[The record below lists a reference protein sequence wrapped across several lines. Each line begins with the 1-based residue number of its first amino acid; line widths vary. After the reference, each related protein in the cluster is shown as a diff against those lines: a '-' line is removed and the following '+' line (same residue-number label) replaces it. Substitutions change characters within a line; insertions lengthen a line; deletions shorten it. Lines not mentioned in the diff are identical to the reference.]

1 MLSFRIAEYVIR
13 VFASEMNELKSK
25 CLSNDSVSVAAVPQR
40 RTSFLTLPWHIK
52 LDIYRKLKGG
62 ELINFHLAFPQSTF
76 ELAPFYYLK
85 SNLNT
90 RMMICNDLW
99 PVITVKRTPNPIEEE
114 LIHAAYNLN
123 LRLKVPSVET
133 FNGISAELRRK
144 VTELV
149 ICGESISGGFFFN
162 LTIGLMKYYVK

>member
-1 MLSFRIAEYVIR
+1 LYLTRDLS
-13 VFASEMNELKSK
+13 SELKEIKSQY
-25 CLSNDSVSVAAVPQR
+25 LSDDAVSGATVPQR
-40 RTSFLTLPWHIK
+40 RTSFFTVPWHIK
-52 LDIYRKLKGG
+52 LEIYRKLNATD
-62 ELINFHLAFPQSTF
+62 LINFHLAFPQSTF

-162 LTIGLMKYYVK
+162 LTIGLMKYYFK